1 MRYPVGMFYAE
12 NVLKSFDGNEI
23 LSSVSFS
30 IGDNEKVGLVGAN
43 GSGKSTLLSI
53 LAGEQFTDNGN
64 AGFRGN
70 EIGFLKQETITSSEK
85 TISEELW
92 ESFPEASEI
101 EYRLQ
106 QLSIEMSK
114 DSENLD
120 SLITEQAKLFERF
133 EQLDGYRIDKRIG
146 RTLAGLGFQNDAL
159 SQTCGSFSGGWQMR
173 IGLAKIL
180 VRRPDNLILDEPT
193 NHLDQNS
200 QNWLAEELTTYPG
213 TVLLVTHDG
222 EFHDRVVNKV
232 FELRNVKINAYS
244 GNYTSYQKQKAE
256 RLAVQSS
263 ALKRQEKEISKQE
276 KFIERFR
283 SKATK
288 ASQVRSREK
297 ALNKI
302 MPLEK
307 ITSDLEVSFKFD
319 TATRTERDV
328 LKAQNIGHSYNGNEI
343 VLIDANLQ
351 VERGDKVMFIGPNG
365 GGKST
370 LLKKLAG
377 EITPTHGD
385 IFWANRADLGYY
397 DQHQDEAL
405 DYDLTVL
412 EEVQTVNK
420 EHGDGV
426 LRNILGNFLF
436 RGDDVFKSVSVLS
449 GGDRSRLALAK
460 FLIKPGNVVLLDAP
474 TNHLDRTTQRK
485 LISALENYEGTII
498 CASHDRELL
507 EKVATR
513 VIKVNDGEC
522 IELNN
527 WHNISEVLTSN

>member
-1 MRYPVGMFYAE
+1 
-12 NVLKSFDGNEI
+12 
-23 LSSVSFS
+23 
-30 IGDNEKVGLVGAN
+30 
-43 GSGKSTLLSI
+43 
-53 LAGEQFTDNGN
+53 
-64 AGFRGN
+64 
-70 EIGFLKQETITSSEK
+70 
-85 TISEELW
+85 
-92 ESFPEASEI
+92 
-101 EYRLQ
+101 
-106 QLSIEMSK
+106 
-114 DSENLD
+114 
-120 SLITEQAKLFERF
+120 
-133 EQLDGYRIDKRIG
+133 
-146 RTLAGLGFQNDAL
+146 
-159 SQTCGSFSGGWQMR
+159 
-173 IGLAKIL
+173 
-180 VRRPDNLILDEPT
+180 
-193 NHLDQNS
+193 
-200 QNWLAEELTTYPG
+200 
-213 TVLLVTHDG
+213 
-222 EFHDRVVNKV
+222 
-232 FELRNVKINAYS
+232 
-244 GNYTSYQKQKAE
+244 
-256 RLAVQSS
+256 
-263 ALKRQEKEISKQE
+263 LKRQEKEISKQE

-307 ITSDLEVSFKFD
+307 LTSDLEVSFKFD

-370 LLKKLAG
+370 LLKILAG

-385 IFWANRADLGYY
+385 IFWANRAELGYY

-449 GGDRSRLALAK
+449 GGERSRLALAK
-460 FLIKPGNVVLLDAP
+460 FLIKPGNVLLLDEP

>member
-1 MRYPVGMFYAE
+1 MPDQLAVTAFADLLVNDNPLLDVRAPGEFQRGAFPCAHNIPLLEDSERKAVGIRYKQEGQETAIA
-12 NVLKSFDGNEI
+12 LG
-23 LSSVSFS
+23 
-30 IGDNEKVGLVGAN
+30 EKLISGELRANRIQSWLGFIKTNPYGA
-43 GSGKSTLLSI
+43 I
-53 LAGEQFTDNGN
+53 YC
-64 AGFRGN
+64 FRG
-70 EIGFLKQETITSSEK
+70 GLRSK
-85 TISEELW
+85 TV
-92 ESFPEASEI
+92 
-101 EYRLQ
+101 
-106 QLSIEMSK
+106 
-114 DSENLD
+114 
-120 SLITEQAKLFERF
+120 
-133 EQLDGYRIDKRIG
+133 
-146 RTLAGLGFQNDAL
+146 
-159 SQTCGSFSGGWQMR
+159 QT
-173 IGLAKIL
+173 
-180 VRRPDNLILDEPT
+180 
-193 NHLDQNS
+193 
-200 QNWLAEELTTYPG
+200 WLAAEGINIPIIQGGYKALRRFCLNT
-213 TVLLVTHDG
+213 L
-222 EFHDRVVNKV
+222 DRV
-232 FELRNVKINAYS
+232 
-244 GNYTSYQKQKAE
+244 
-256 RLAVQSS
+256 
-263 ALKRQEKEISKQE
+263 SKQE

-370 LLKKLAG
+370 LFKILAG

-385 IFWANRADLGYY
+385 ISWANRAELGYY

-449 GGDRSRLALAK
+449 GGERSRLALAK
-460 FLIKPGNVVLLDAP
+460 FLINPGNVLLLDEP